1 MNTFFPRRRNSLRI
15 QYQKINMSVPN
26 SVPLVI
32 LFYQIYLKIYVHNRL
47 TSDGDAAK
55 TSEVIMESTPKLKFG
70 LNQSAIFW
78 IAAAIA
84 VFIVGLSSF
93 FIVDETEQSVIT
105 RFGKYERT
113 AGPGLQFK
121 LPFGIDKNYNVPVKV
136 VQTEQ
141 FGFKTVKAGRD
152 NEYRNNIVSE
162 STMLTGDLNIVDV
175 EWIIQYRIVDPKQW
189 LFGVFEKRQTIRDI
203 SHSVINALVGDRAIL
218 DIMSS
223 ERSAIENS
231 ALESMNANF
240 KQLGLG
246 INVIAVKLQNIVP
259 PSGVQD
265 AFEDVNKAIQDM
277 NRFIN
282 EGKEAYNSEIPK
294 AQGEADRQ
302 LQIAEG
308 YAAERVNRAKG
319 DVARFNSVYEEYR
332 RSPKVTR
339 DRLYLETMEDIFGA
353 ETKPVLIDGKL
364 DNVLPI
370 KTLENSGKRN

>member
-1 MNTFFPRRRNSLRI
+1 MKQLKNG
-15 QYQKINMSVPN
+15 Q
-26 SVPLVI
+26 LV
-32 LFYQIYLKIYVHNRL
+32 
-47 TSDGDAAK
+47 
-55 TSEVIMESTPKLKFG
+55 
-70 LNQSAIFW
+70 
-78 IAAAIA
+78 AIA
-84 VFIVGLSSF
+84 VGAL
-93 FIVDETEQSVIT
+93 SVILAFFSVTVIATTDNGIVT
-105 RFGKYERT
+105 RFGKYNRT
-113 AGPGLQFK
+113 LQPGLQ
-121 LPFGIDKNYNVPVKV
+121 LVIPLVERVYHIPVTT
-136 VQTEQ
+136 VQKEE
-141 FGFKTVKAGRD
+141 FGFRTTMASDRSQ
-152 NEYRNNIVSE
+152 YRNNILSE
-162 STMLTGDLNIVDV
+162 SSMLTGDLNIADV
-175 EWIIQYRIVDPKQW
+175 EWIIQYRIVEPRQW
-189 LFGVFEKRQTIRDI
+189 LFGVLERKQTIRDI
-203 SHSVINALVGDRAIL
+203 SRSVINTLVGDRAIL
-218 DIMSS
+218 EIMSS
-223 ERSAIENS
+223 ERSAIETI
-231 ALESMNANF
+231 ALNAMNENF

-246 INVIAVKLQNIVP
+246 ISVNAVKLQNIVP
-259 PSGVQD
+259 PAGVQD